1 MDTAKSRVIRC
12 FVAVEIPESI
22 QALLKP
28 VQTHLQSQIHKGT
41 SWTKPGNFHL
51 TLKFLGDIHP
61 TASHDVSEALQRVT
75 DAHPPFS
82 IAFGGIGAFPNLSR
96 PRVVWMGI
104 KQGASTVSRLAKAV
118 NVELTDLGF
127 STDNRFHPHLT
138 LARLRT
144 ATNLEPLKNILRK
157 YDTIV
162 GGSMRVNEIA
172 LMQSQLHRNGAI
184 YTPLSA
190 HHFSA

>member
-1 MDTAKSRVIRC
+1 MDTAKSAVIRC
-12 FVAVEIPESI
+12 FVAVEIPEPI

-61 TASHDVSEALQRVT
+61 EASNDVSEALQRLT
-75 DAHPPFS
+75 ERHPPFS
-82 IAFGGIGAFPNLSR
+82 IAFGGIGAFPNLAR
-96 PRVVWMGI
+96 PRVIWLGI
-104 KQGASTVSRLAKAV
+104 KQGASSVSRLAKAV
-118 NVELTDLGF
+118 NFELTNLGF

-184 YTPLSA
+184 YTPLSVR
-190 HHFSA
+190 HFSG

>member
-1 MDTAKSRVIRC
+1 MDTTKSALLRC
-12 FVAVEIPESI
+12 FVAVEIPEPI

-28 VQTHLQSQIHKGT
+28 VQTDLQSQIHKGT

-51 TLKFLGDIHP
+51 TLKFLGDVRPEAI
-61 TASHDVSEALQRVT
+61 HDVGEVLQRVT
-75 DAHPPFS
+75 ATHPPFS
-82 IAFGGIGAFPNLSR
+82 IAFGGIGAFPNLAR

-104 KQGASTVSRLAKAV
+104 KQGASPVSRLAKAV
-118 NVELTDLGF
+118 NFELTHLGF
-127 STDNRFHPHLT
+127 PRDNRFHPHLT

-144 ATNLEPLKNILRK
+144 ATNLEPLKHILRK

-172 LMQSQLHRNGAI
+172 LMQSQLHPNGAI
-184 YTPLSA
+184 YTPLSVC
-190 HHFSA
+190 HFSA

>member
-1 MDTAKSRVIRC
+1 MDRDKGARIRC
-12 FVAVEIPESI
+12 FVAVEIPEPI
-22 QALLKP
+22 QVLLKI

-51 TLKFLGDIHP
+51 TLKFLGDVRPEAIN
-61 TASHDVSEALQRVT
+61 DVSAALQRVT
-75 DAHPPFS
+75 DTHSPFS
-82 IAFGGIGAFPNLSR
+82 IDFGGIGAFPNLTR
-96 PRVVWMGI
+96 PRVIWMGI
-104 KQGASTVSRLAKAV
+104 KQGASTVSRLAKVV
-118 NVELTDLGF
+118 NSELTHLGF
-127 STDNRFHPHLT
+127 PTDNRFHPHLT

-162 GGSMRVNEIA
+162 GGSMRVKEIA

-184 YTPLSA
+184 YTPLSVC
-190 HHFSA
+190 HFSA

>member
-1 MDTAKSRVIRC
+1 MNTTKGAVIRC
-12 FVAVEIPESI
+12 FVAVEIPEPI

-28 VQTHLQSQIHKGT
+28 VQTHLQPQIHKA
-41 SWTKPGNFHL
+41 SWTKPGKFHL

-61 TASHDVSEALQRVT
+61 EAIHQVSEALQRVT
-75 DAHPPFS
+75 DTYSPFS
-82 IAFGGIGAFPNLSR
+82 IAFGGIGAFPNLVR
-96 PRVVWMGI
+96 PRVIWMGI
-104 KQGASTVSRLAKAV
+104 KQGGSTVSRLAKAV
-118 NVELTDLGF
+118 NLELTHLGF

-144 ATNLEPLKNILRK
+144 ATNLEPLKNIRRK

-172 LMQSQLHRNGAI
+172 LMQSQLHPNGAI
-184 YTPLSA
+184 YTPLSVC
-190 HHFSA
+190 HLSA

>member
-1 MDTAKSRVIRC
+1 MDTAKSAVIRC
-12 FVAVEIPESI
+12 FVAVEIPEPI

-61 TASHDVSEALQRVT
+61 EASNDVSEALQRVT
-75 DAHPPFS
+75 ERHPPFS
-82 IAFGGIGAFPNLSR
+82 IAFGGIGAFPNLAR
-96 PRVVWMGI
+96 PRVIWLGI
-104 KQGASTVSRLAKAV
+104 KQGASSVSRLAKAV
-118 NVELTDLGF
+118 NFELTDLGF

-184 YTPLSA
+184 YTPLSVR
-190 HHFSA
+190 HFSG

>member
-1 MDTAKSRVIRC
+1 MDTTKSARIRC
-12 FVAVEIPESI
+12 FVAVEIPEPI

-28 VQTHLQSQIHKGT
+28 VQTHLQSQIHKA
-41 SWTKPGNFHL
+41 SWTKSGNFHL
-51 TLKFLGDIHP
+51 TLKFLGDVRPEAI
-61 TASHDVSEALQRVT
+61 HDVSEALQRVT

-82 IAFGGIGAFPNLSR
+82 IAFGGIGAFPNLAR
-96 PRVVWMGI
+96 PRVIWMGL

-118 NVELTDLGF
+118 NHALTHLGF
-127 STDNRFHPHLT
+127 TTDNRFHPHLT
-138 LARLRT
+138 LGRLRT

-162 GGSMRVNEIA
+162 GGSLHVNEIV

-184 YTPLSA
+184 YTPLSV

>member
-1 MDTAKSRVIRC
+1 MDTATGAVIRC

-22 QALLKP
+22 QALMRP
-28 VQTHLQSQIHKGT
+28 VQTHLQSQIRKA

-51 TLKFLGDIHP
+51 TLKFLGDVRPEAIN
-61 TASHDVSEALQRVT
+61 DISEAIQCVT
-75 DAHPPFS
+75 DTHSPFS
-82 IAFGGIGAFPNLSR
+82 ITFGGIGAFPNLAR
-96 PRVVWMGI
+96 PRVIWMGI

-118 NVELTDLGF
+118 NLELAHLGF

-144 ATNLEPLKNILRK
+144 AMNLEPLKNILRK
-157 YDTIV
+157 YDTID

-172 LMQSQLHRNGAI
+172 LMQSQLHPNGAI
-184 YTPLSA
+184 YTPLSLC
-190 HHFSA
+190 HFSA

>member
-1 MDTAKSRVIRC
+1 MDTAKSAVIRC
-12 FVAVEIPESI
+12 FVAVEIPEPI

-28 VQTHLQSQIHKGT
+28 VQTHLQSQIHRGT

-61 TASHDVSEALQRVT
+61 EASNDVSEALQRVT
-75 DAHPPFS
+75 ERHPPFS
-82 IAFGGIGAFPNLSR
+82 IAFGGIGAFPNLAR
-96 PRVVWMGI
+96 PRVIWLGI

-118 NVELTDLGF
+118 NLELTDLGF

-184 YTPLSA
+184 YTPLSVR
-190 HHFSA
+190 HFSA